1 VQARDTVTAP
11 SREETVA
18 GGDTPVMEGVKD
30 HAADIRLGEEK
41 LLARLRRWLE
51 LLD

>member
-1 VQARDTVTAP
+1 VQACDTVTAP
-11 SREETVA
+11 SRDETVA
-18 GGDTPVMEGVKD
+18 GGDALVMEGVKD
-30 HAADIRLGEEK
+30 HAANLRLGEEK